1 MCPCH
6 ANSECLDMPHQKSAV
21 CGQHHNIFSARVK
34 TYLVHRTRVTMPSPQ
49 PWTAALSEKKIVVRN
64 LLLPRVTFLNLYL
77 ITPVCYFESSPTRAR
92 RVQWKATSVKQK
104 ICVCD
109 DAPDENSGSI
119 QPWNPEF
126 R

>member
-49 PWTAALSEKKIVVRN
+49 PWIAALSEKKIVVRN
-64 LLLPRVTFLNLYL
+64 LLLPRVTFLKPL
-77 ITPVCYFESSPTRAR
+77 FDH
-92 RVQWKATSVKQK
+92 TSLLLRIFPNTSQEGAMEGNVSQTE
-104 ICVCD
+104 D
-109 DAPDENSGSI
+109 M
-119 QPWNPEF
+119 
-126 R
+126 RMR